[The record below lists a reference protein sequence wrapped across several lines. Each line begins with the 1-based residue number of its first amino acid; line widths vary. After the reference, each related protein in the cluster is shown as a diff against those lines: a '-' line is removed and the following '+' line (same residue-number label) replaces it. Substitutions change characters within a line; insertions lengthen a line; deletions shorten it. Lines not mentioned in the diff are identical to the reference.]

1 MRREATA
8 RLLREDQA
16 PVEDDFEDA
25 AVALDQG
32 RRDAVFLLDLG
43 RQTGG
48 PGQVVSAY
56 AVFDRDLLHFAKLA
70 LRPARHKP
78 GRRSEPASGGEVE
91 PERGEILRAPESLA
105 ATESPPGSL

>member
-1 MRREATA
+1 MRREASA

-16 PVEDDFEDA
+16 AVSDDLEDA

-32 RRDAVFLLDLG
+32 RRDAVLLLDLG

-56 AVFDRDLLHFAKLA
+56 AVFDRELLHLAKLA

-78 GRRSEPASGGEVE
+78 ERRSEPASRGEVA
-91 PERGEILRAPESLA
+91 PRCGEIRLAPESFA
-105 ATESPPGSL
+105 AT